1 MEYIRHKSC
10 LKFVYNHV
18 GGNFNETLQQLTKIK
33 MTDKTIYRDA
43 PQYCHY
49 FFDLVQTDDL
59 LTELEKSYHLT
70 QELFSLIIPE
80 KENYSY
86 QPNKWTTKEVI
97 RHIIDCE
104 RVYTYRALRFS
115 RFDNTELS
123 GFDENKYIDGIKNIE
138 QNFTDLKDE
147 FENVRKSTIALFKT
161 MTKEMLD
168 FKGTANKVVFTAR
181 TLGFMTVG
189 HNIHH
194 CNFIKTNYLNG
205 Q

>member
-1 MEYIRHKSC
+1 
-10 LKFVYNHV
+10 
-18 GGNFNETLQQLTKIK
+18 
-33 MTDKTIYRDA
+33 MTDKTIYQDA
-43 PQYCHY
+43 PKYCHY

-59 LTELEKSYHLT
+59 LNELKKSKIFT
-70 QELFSLIIPE
+70 DNLFKLITAE

-86 QPNKWTTKEVI
+86 APNKWTTKEVI

-123 GFDENKYIDGIKNIE
+123 GFDENKYIDSIKGLE
-138 QNFTDLKDE
+138 QNLADLKDE
-147 FENVRKSTIALFKT
+147 YDNVRKSTIALFKA

-168 FKGTANKVVFTAR
+168 FKGTANNVGFTAR

-189 HNIHH
+189 HNLHH
-194 CNFIKTNYLNG
+194 CNFIKTKYLNG